1 MPMLAGVGLLVVCCS
16 SSSAMMMMGG
26 GEETTDPVG
35 GDDSSSGGAG
45 AGAGDDSSSG
55 GAGAGAGDDSSGG
68 DAGVENEYIV
78 VDESHVSPLRAGHV
92 ETGAGT
98 SVEDCRKLAYDGD
111 YAAFG
116 FRKAMD
122 SAGRGSCWAIVDGE
136 DTAGRVVPIADHAVG
151 CVTAGED
158 INAGCKTTKTNV
170 LRARHYSGFTS
181 HQDIACNN
189 IASCRTAAIAAG
201 ANHFGWRETRGNG
214 WVIKAPAISST
225 TPQLALNHTI
235 GCTDPTK
242 RPPNC

>member
-1 MPMLAGVGLLVVCCS
+1 MSVVPMLAGVGLLIVCCS
-16 SSSAMMMMGG
+16 SSSAMMTMG
-26 GEETTDPVG
+26 G
-35 GDDSSSGGAG
+35 GDDSSG
-45 AGAGDDSSSG
+45 G

-92 ETGAGT
+92 ETGSGA

-116 FRKAMD
+116 FRKA
-122 SAGRGSCWAIVDGE
+122 ANSCWAIVDGE
-136 DTAGRVVPIADHAVG
+136 DTAGRVVPVADHAVG

-201 ANHFGWRETRGNG
+201 ANHFGWRETNGNG

-225 TPQLALNHTI
+225 TPELALNHTI